1 MNEDIT
7 NNANVN
13 DEKPFYTEA
22 GFKAIVK
29 QSPFNMLQRDQYEY
43 KSADSK
49 YYILAYHEDGLDGI
63 IYTHWSKYRF
73 DNDEVVEVEG
83 CRKGRGE
90 NYVIPHKEFIE
101 MIDSEEW
108 DDDGSHE
115 VVVAQ

>member
-49 YYILAYHEDGLDGI
+49 YYILAYHEDGLGLSI
-63 IYTHWSKYRF
+63 VLIMMKWLRLKAIAKEEGKIMKSHIRNLSK
-73 DNDEVVEVEG
+73 
-83 CRKGRGE
+83 
-90 NYVIPHKEFIE
+90 
-101 MIDSEEW
+101 
-108 DDDGSHE
+108 
-115 VVVAQ
+115 